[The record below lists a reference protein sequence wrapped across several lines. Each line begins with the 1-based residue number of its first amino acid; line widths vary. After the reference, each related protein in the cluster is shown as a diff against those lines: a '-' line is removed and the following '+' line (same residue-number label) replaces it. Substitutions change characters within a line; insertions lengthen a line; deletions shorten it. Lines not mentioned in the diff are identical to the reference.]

1 MPVLAT
7 SAYVTAEV
15 VLNRMRM
22 ILNDSE
28 VVGGDV
34 LTDTAPMT
42 FDVLNSAFERVQK
55 ELAIYGVETY
65 ATEAWLI
72 AIPTPPTSDPE
83 CRVII
88 NDQGTNIIYP
98 NGVGNTFSLVPQLP
112 PDLIVPL
119 ILWERQNGTNNFTGP
134 KMRQL
139 QDGLLNMIQQTFL
152 VDWQWLNDGI
162 YLRGALQV
170 QDLKMRYEKQ
180 LQQLAAPTDPVPI
193 RGVLN
198 AAARAGAQVF
208 CESRGGAVSP
218 LFAKEAEDEIFLLQA
233 ISTRRRQRRQVR
245 RKPYSGR
252 GGRGTGGGPII

>member
-1 MPVLAT
+1 MPILPST
-7 SAYVTAEV
+7 AYVTAET
-15 VLNRMRM
+15 VLNRIRM

-28 VVGGDV
+28 VAGGDV
-34 LTDTAPMT
+34 LTDTAPFT

-55 ELAIYGVETY
+55 ELAIFGVETY
-65 ATEAWLI
+65 ATETWMLAVPVPLV
-72 AIPTPPTSDPE
+72 SDPE
-83 CRVII
+83 ARVII
-88 NDQGTNIIYP
+88 NDQGTSTIYP
-98 NGVGNTFSLVPQLP
+98 SGVGNTFSLTPQLP
-112 PDLIVPL
+112 TDLVVPL

-134 KMRQL
+134 KMKQMP
-139 QDGLLNMIQQTFL
+139 DGLLNMIQQTFL

-180 LQQLAAPTDPVPI
+180 LLQLAAVTDPVPI

-198 AAARAGAQVF
+198 AVARAGAQVF

-218 LFAKEAEDEIFLLQA
+218 LFAKEAADEIFLLQA

-252 GGRGTGGGPII
+252 GGRGQAGGPIV